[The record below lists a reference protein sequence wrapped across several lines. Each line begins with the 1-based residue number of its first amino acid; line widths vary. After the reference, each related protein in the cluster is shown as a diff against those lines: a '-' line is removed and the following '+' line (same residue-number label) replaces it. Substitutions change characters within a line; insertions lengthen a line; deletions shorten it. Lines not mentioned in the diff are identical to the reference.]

1 MKKLVVSALAAIAL
15 AAVATSCTTV
25 TPGIGFGGASAVN
38 PYSSIQ
44 KTGEATGL
52 LLFGQLP
59 LLTADYSVSTAA
71 KNGGITKIHTVDSRR
86 KSILGIV
93 VWKTTIVTGE

>member
-25 TPGIGFGGASAVN
+25 KPGYGFGGTPV
-38 PYSSIQ
+38 YTGSSIQ
-44 KTGEATGL
+44 KTGEATGM
-52 LLFGQLP
+52 LLFGHLP
-59 LLTADYSVSTAA
+59 LLDADYSVSTAA
-71 KNGGITKIHTVDSRR
+71 KNGGITKVHTIDT
-86 KSILGIV
+86 KTYSILHIV